1 MIKILK
7 RFFLFLILLIILSC
21 TRSSDALEF
30 TADLNRG
37 ACATNYTRKAPGLC
51 LRNTVNIILS
61 TNSNTCTST
70 VISELPSNVKSV
82 LLLIEQEVISSATV
96 GLKYNSITFYDSSD
110 STCLIAMSNVTL
122 SAYEWTAISSTILA
136 NSVGPF
142 SHSIGANKTLVSQKE
157 TTGNTTNSYT
167 VYIYGYTD

>member
-1 MIKILK
+1 MISILK
-7 RFFLFLILLIILSC
+7 RFFLFLILIGMISC
-21 TRSSDALEF
+21 TRADALEF

-37 ACATNYTRKAPGLC
+37 PCATNYTRKAPGLC
-51 LRNTVNIILS
+51 LRNTLNIILS

-167 VYIYGYTD
+167 IYITGYTD